1 MKGWEQIVLK
11 KDFFKQILA
20 FQKPRTANQE
30 LK

>member
-11 KDFFKQILA
+11 KDFLKQILA
-20 FQKPRTANQE
+20 FQKPCTANQE